1 MLFCQLHSAAQVA
14 PRMWQGSGG
23 YMQGNHLGHQGREDI
38 GGSWGAGGEGTVV
51 SGRQYQR
58 AKGGREGDWRLRRG

>member
-1 MLFCQLHSAAQVA
+1 
-14 PRMWQGSGG
+14 
-23 YMQGNHLGHQGREDI
+23 MQGNHLGHQGREDI
-38 GGSWGAGGEGTVV
+38 GGDLGGWGEGTVV